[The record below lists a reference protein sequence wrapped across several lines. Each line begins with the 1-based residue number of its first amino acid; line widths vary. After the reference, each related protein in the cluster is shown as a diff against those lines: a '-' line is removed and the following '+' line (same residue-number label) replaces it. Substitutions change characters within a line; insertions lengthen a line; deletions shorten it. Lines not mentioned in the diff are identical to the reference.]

1 MGQKSKNRRD
11 ESSGA
16 EGSARRG
23 QRGATMDD
31 QTMLAAIDDE
41 AVEPDAN
48 DASPDSTTALDASAE
63 AADAA
68 EETPE
73 EVAAREAAELAEKRE
88 RKAREAA
95 ERAAADEAAREERA
109 QAAVE
114 KLSKG
119 AGWAAQAGVYYD
131 ASHGAVKATSVSA
144 AKQAARSA
152 DEDAP
157 TDEQT
162 EDELVDDLTDV
173 ARESDSLDDIQVSEA
188 DAGYI
193 DPVVFGRMVA
203 KVTEAVTRNPL
214 QRELFY
220 KVLSFCQESKPL
232 REIEQMVMA
241 LPGFERTSANAYH
254 FIAVMENAGGLERF
268 ELDDEGDVV
277 DDARKVGLTE
287 DEVDDLVAEYAFM
300 TTPAGQAVVE
310 QHTPRARIIE
320 LLGLVPERRD
330 TYIELMEFLAEEPRT
345 YNEVTQL
352 LDGRDVLWHLDSKGN
367 PELMQP
373 SVFLD
378 KLHDAAAIEWH
389 QGWQLSEEGHAY
401 LDELKSVQN

>member
-1 MGQKSKNRRD
+1 
-11 ESSGA
+11 
-16 EGSARRG
+16 
-23 QRGATMDD
+23 MDD
-31 QTMLAAIDDE
+31 QTMLAAVDDE

-63 AADAA
+63 AADAV

-73 EVAAREAAELAEKRE
+73 EVAAREAAELAEKKERE
-88 RKAREAA
+88 AREAA

-131 ASHGAVKATSVSA
+131 ASHGVVKATSVSA
-144 AKQAARSA
+144 AKQAARPA

-162 EDELVDDLTDV
+162 EDELVADLTDV

-277 DDARKVGLTE
+277 DDARKAGLTE
-287 DEVDDLVAEYAFM
+287 DEIDDLVAEYAFM

-378 KLHDAAAIEWH
+378 KLHDAAAIEWQ
-389 QGWQLSEEGHAY
+389 QGWQLIEEGRAY

>member
-1 MGQKSKNRRD
+1 
-11 ESSGA
+11 
-16 EGSARRG
+16 
-23 QRGATMDD
+23 MDN
-31 QTMLAAIDDE
+31 QTMLAAIDDT
-41 AVEPDAN
+41 AVEPDMS
-48 DASPDSTTALDASAE
+48 DASLESAPVVDEPVETTDAV
-63 AADAA
+63 

-73 EVAAREAAELAEKRE
+73 EAAAHEAAELAEKKERE
-88 RKAREAA
+88 AREAA

-173 ARESDSLDDIQVSEA
+173 ARESDSLDGIQVSEA

-193 DPVVFGRMVA
+193 DPVFGRMVA

-287 DEVDDLVAEYAFM
+287 DEIDDLVAEYAFM

>member
-1 MGQKSKNRRD
+1 
-11 ESSGA
+11 
-16 EGSARRG
+16 
-23 QRGATMDD
+23 MDD
-31 QTMLAAIDDE
+31 QTMLAAVDDE

-63 AADAA
+63 AADAV

-73 EVAAREAAELAEKRE
+73 EVAAREAVELAEKKERE
-88 RKAREAA
+88 AREAA

-131 ASHGAVKATSVSA
+131 ASHGVVKATSVSA
-144 AKQAARSA
+144 AKQAARPA

-162 EDELVDDLTDV
+162 EDELVADLTDV

-277 DDARKVGLTE
+277 DDARKAGLTE
-287 DEVDDLVAEYAFM
+287 DEIDDLVAEYAFM

-378 KLHDAAAIEWH
+378 KLHDAAAIEWQ
-389 QGWQLSEEGHAY
+389 QGWQLSEEGRAY

>member
-1 MGQKSKNRRD
+1 
-11 ESSGA
+11 
-16 EGSARRG
+16 
-23 QRGATMDD
+23 MDD
-31 QTMLAAIDDE
+31 QTMLAAVDDE

-63 AADAA
+63 AADAV

-73 EVAAREAAELAEKRE
+73 EVAAREAAELAEKKERE
-88 RKAREAA
+88 AREAA

-131 ASHGAVKATSVSA
+131 ASHGVVKATSVSA
-144 AKQAARSA
+144 AKQAARPA

-162 EDELVDDLTDV
+162 EDELVADLTDV
-173 ARESDSLDDIQVSEA
+173 APESDSLDDIQVSEA

-277 DDARKVGLTE
+277 DDARKAGLTE
-287 DEVDDLVAEYAFM
+287 DEIDDLVAEYAFM

-378 KLHDAAAIEWH
+378 KLHDAAAIEWQ
-389 QGWQLSEEGHAY
+389 QGWQLSEEGRAY

>member
-1 MGQKSKNRRD
+1 
-11 ESSGA
+11 
-16 EGSARRG
+16 
-23 QRGATMDD
+23 MDD
-31 QTMLAAIDDE
+31 QTMLAAVDDE

-63 AADAA
+63 AADAV

-73 EVAAREAAELAEKRE
+73 EVAAREAAELAEKKERE
-88 RKAREAA
+88 AREAA

-131 ASHGAVKATSVSA
+131 ASHGVVKATSVSA
-144 AKQAARSA
+144 AKQAARPA

-162 EDELVDDLTDV
+162 EDELVADLTDV

-241 LPGFERTSANAYH
+241 LPGFERTSANDYH

-277 DDARKVGLTE
+277 DDARKAGLTE
-287 DEVDDLVAEYAFM
+287 DEIDDLVAEYAFM

-378 KLHDAAAIEWH
+378 KLHDAAAIEWQ
-389 QGWQLSEEGHAY
+389 QGWQLSEEGRAY

>member
-1 MGQKSKNRRD
+1 
-11 ESSGA
+11 
-16 EGSARRG
+16 
-23 QRGATMDD
+23 MDD
-31 QTMLAAIDDE
+31 QTMLAAVDDE

-48 DASPDSTTALDASAE
+48 DASPDSTTALDASDE
-63 AADAA
+63 AADAV

-73 EVAAREAAELAEKRE
+73 EVAAREAAELAEKKERE
-88 RKAREAA
+88 AREAA

-131 ASHGAVKATSVSA
+131 ASHGVVKATSVSA
-144 AKQAARSA
+144 AKQAARPA

-162 EDELVDDLTDV
+162 EDELVADLTDV

-277 DDARKVGLTE
+277 DDARKAGLTE
-287 DEVDDLVAEYAFM
+287 DEIDDLVAEYAFM

-378 KLHDAAAIEWH
+378 KLHDAAAIEWQ
-389 QGWQLSEEGHAY
+389 QGWQLSEEGRAY

>member
-1 MGQKSKNRRD
+1 
-11 ESSGA
+11 
-16 EGSARRG
+16 
-23 QRGATMDD
+23 MDD
-31 QTMLAAIDDE
+31 QTMRTAVEDE
-41 AVEPDAN
+41 AVELDVS
-48 DASPDSTTALDASAE
+48 DSSPESAPVLDTSAE
-63 AADAA
+63 SADAV

-73 EVAAREAAELAEKRE
+73 EAAAREAAELAEKKERE
-88 RKAREAA
+88 AREAA

-131 ASHGAVKATSVSA
+131 ASHGAVKATSMSST
-144 AKQAARSA
+144 KQAARSA

-162 EDELVDDLTDV
+162 EDELVADLTDV
-173 ARESDSLDDIQVSEA
+173 AREGDSLDDIQASEA

-277 DDARKVGLTE
+277 DDARKAGLTE
-287 DEVDDLVAEYAFM
+287 DEIDDLVAEYAFM

-367 PELMQP
+367 PERMQP

-389 QGWQLSEEGHAY
+389 QGWQPSEEGHAY

>member
-1 MGQKSKNRRD
+1 
-11 ESSGA
+11 
-16 EGSARRG
+16 
-23 QRGATMDD
+23 MDD

-63 AADAA
+63 AADAV

-88 RKAREAA
+88 REAREAA

-162 EDELVDDLTDV
+162 EDELVDDFTDV
-173 ARESDSLDDIQVSEA
+173 ARESDSLDDVQACEA

-241 LPGFERTSANAYH
+241 LPGFERASANAYH

-277 DDARKVGLTE
+277 DDARKAGLTE
-287 DEVDDLVAEYAFM
+287 DEIDDLVAEYAFM

>member
-1 MGQKSKNRRD
+1 
-11 ESSGA
+11 
-16 EGSARRG
+16 
-23 QRGATMDD
+23 MDD
-31 QTMLAAIDDE
+31 QTMLAAVDDE

-63 AADAA
+63 AADAV

-73 EVAAREAAELAEKRE
+73 EVAAREAAELAEKKERE
-88 RKAREAA
+88 AREAA

-131 ASHGAVKATSVSA
+131 ASHGVVKATSVSA
-144 AKQAARSA
+144 AKQAARPA

-162 EDELVDDLTDV
+162 EDELVADLTDV

-277 DDARKVGLTE
+277 DDARKAGLTE
-287 DEVDDLVAEYAFM
+287 DEIDDLVAEYAFM

-330 TYIELMEFLAEEPRT
+330 TYIELMEFLAEEHRT

-378 KLHDAAAIEWH
+378 KLHDAAAIEWQ
-389 QGWQLSEEGHAY
+389 QGWQLSEEGRAY

>member
-1 MGQKSKNRRD
+1 
-11 ESSGA
+11 
-16 EGSARRG
+16 
-23 QRGATMDD
+23 MDD
-31 QTMLAAIDDE
+31 QTMLAAVDDE

-63 AADAA
+63 AADAV

-73 EVAAREAAELAEKRE
+73 EVAAREAAELAEKKERE
-88 RKAREAA
+88 AREAA

-131 ASHGAVKATSVSA
+131 ASHGVVKATSVSA
-144 AKQAARSA
+144 AKQAARPA

-162 EDELVDDLTDV
+162 EDELVADLTDV

-277 DDARKVGLTE
+277 DDARKAGLTE
-287 DEVDDLVAEYAFM
+287 DEIDDLVAEYAFM

-330 TYIELMEFLAEEPRT
+330 TYIELMEFLAKEPRT

-378 KLHDAAAIEWH
+378 KLHDAAAIEWQ
-389 QGWQLSEEGHAY
+389 QGWQLSEEGRAY

>member
-1 MGQKSKNRRD
+1 
-11 ESSGA
+11 
-16 EGSARRG
+16 
-23 QRGATMDD
+23 MDD

-63 AADAA
+63 AADAV

-73 EVAAREAAELAEKRE
+73 EVAAREAAELAEKKERE
-88 RKAREAA
+88 AREAA

-162 EDELVDDLTDV
+162 EDELVADLIDV
-173 ARESDSLDDIQVSEA
+173 AREGDSLDDIQVSEA

-277 DDARKVGLTE
+277 DDARKAGLTE
-287 DEVDDLVAEYAFM
+287 DEIDDLVAEYAFM

>member
-1 MGQKSKNRRD
+1 M
-11 ESSGA
+11 E
-16 EGSARRG
+16 
-23 QRGATMDD
+23 D
-31 QTMLAAIDDE
+31 QTMLAATGDDV
-41 AVEPDAN
+41 VELDVS
-48 DASPDSTTALDASAE
+48 DASLEPAP
-63 AADAA
+63 AADTA

-88 RKAREAA
+88 REAREAA

-144 AKQAARSA
+144 AKQVARSA

-162 EDELVDDLTDV
+162 EDELVADLTDV
-173 ARESDSLDDIQVSEA
+173 AREGDFLDDAQVCEA

-277 DDARKVGLTE
+277 DDARKAGLTE

-310 QHTPRARIIE
+310 QHTPRARLIE

>member
-1 MGQKSKNRRD
+1 
-11 ESSGA
+11 
-16 EGSARRG
+16 
-23 QRGATMDD
+23 MDD

-88 RKAREAA
+88 REAREAA

-162 EDELVDDLTDV
+162 EDELVDDFTDV
-173 ARESDSLDDIQVSEA
+173 AREGDSLDDVQACEA

-268 ELDDEGDVV
+268 ELDDEGDAV

-287 DEVDDLVAEYAFM
+287 DEIDDLVAEYAFM

>member
-1 MGQKSKNRRD
+1 
-11 ESSGA
+11 
-16 EGSARRG
+16 
-23 QRGATMDD
+23 MDD
-31 QTMLAAIDDE
+31 QTMLTAIDDT
-41 AVEPDAN
+41 AAEPDMN
-48 DASPDSTTALDASAE
+48 DASPECALAVDESVETTDTV
-63 AADAA
+63 

-73 EVAAREAAELAEKRE
+73 EAAAREAAELAEKRE
-88 RKAREAA
+88 REAREAA

-131 ASHGAVKATSVSA
+131 ATHGAVKATSVSA
-144 AKQAARSA
+144 AKQAARPA

-162 EDELVDDLTDV
+162 EDELVAELTDV
-173 ARESDSLDDIQVSEA
+173 AREGDSLDDIQASEA

-203 KVTEAVTRNPL
+203 KITEAVTRNPL

-277 DDARKVGLTE
+277 DDARKAGLTE
-287 DEVDDLVAEYAFM
+287 DEIDDLVAEYAFM

-367 PELMQP
+367 PERMQP

-378 KLHDAAAIEWH
+378 KLHDAAAIEWR
-389 QGWQLSEEGHAY
+389 QGWQLSEEGRTY

>member
-1 MGQKSKNRRD
+1 
-11 ESSGA
+11 
-16 EGSARRG
+16 
-23 QRGATMDD
+23 MDD
-31 QTMLAAIDDE
+31 QTMLAAVDDE

-63 AADAA
+63 AADAV

-73 EVAAREAAELAEKRE
+73 EVAAREAAELAEKKERE
-88 RKAREAA
+88 AREAA

-131 ASHGAVKATSVSA
+131 ASHGVVKATSVSA
-144 AKQAARSA
+144 AKQAARPA

-162 EDELVDDLTDV
+162 EDELVADLTDV

-277 DDARKVGLTE
+277 DDARKAGLTE
-287 DEVDDLVAEYAFM
+287 DEIDDLVAEYAFM

-378 KLHDAAAIEWH
+378 KLHDAAAIEWQ
-389 QGWQLSEEGHAY
+389 QGWQLSEEGRSY

>member
-1 MGQKSKNRRD
+1 M
-11 ESSGA
+11 E
-16 EGSARRG
+16 
-23 QRGATMDD
+23 D
-31 QTMLAAIDDE
+31 QTMLEAIGDN
-41 AVEPDAN
+41 AVELDVS
-48 DASPDSTTALDASAE
+48 DASLESAP

-88 RKAREAA
+88 REAREAA

-144 AKQAARSA
+144 AKSAARPVD
-152 DEDAP
+152 DEASF
-157 TDEQT
+157 DEQT
-162 EDELVDDLTDV
+162 EEGLVTDLTDV
-173 ARESDSLDDIQVSEA
+173 AREGDSLDDVQACEA

-241 LPGFERTSANAYH
+241 LPDFERTSTNAYH

-277 DDARKVGLTE
+277 DDARKAGLTE
-287 DEVDDLVAEYAFM
+287 DEIDDLVAEYAFM

>member
-1 MGQKSKNRRD
+1 
-11 ESSGA
+11 
-16 EGSARRG
+16 
-23 QRGATMDD
+23 MDD
-31 QTMLAAIDDE
+31 QTMLAAVDDE

-63 AADAA
+63 AADAV

-73 EVAAREAAELAEKRE
+73 EVAAREAAELAEKKERE
-88 RKAREAA
+88 AREAA

-131 ASHGAVKATSVSA
+131 ASHGVVKATSVSA
-144 AKQAARSA
+144 AKQAARPA

-162 EDELVDDLTDV
+162 EDELVADLTDV

-203 KVTEAVTRNPL
+203 KVTAAVTRNPL

-277 DDARKVGLTE
+277 DDARKAGLTE
-287 DEVDDLVAEYAFM
+287 DEIDDLVAEYAFM

-378 KLHDAAAIEWH
+378 KLHDAAAIEWQ
-389 QGWQLSEEGHAY
+389 QGWQLSEEGRAY

>member
-1 MGQKSKNRRD
+1 
-11 ESSGA
+11 
-16 EGSARRG
+16 
-23 QRGATMDD
+23 MDD
-31 QTMLAAIDDE
+31 QTMCTAIDDE
-41 AVEPDAN
+41 
-48 DASPDSTTALDASAE
+48 TAELDAADVRAE
-63 AADAA
+63 SVLAADATVEPEAA
-68 EETPE
+68 ETVESPE
-73 EVAAREAAELAEKRE
+73 EVAAREAAEHAEKRE
-88 RKAREAA
+88 REAREAA

-119 AGWAAQAGVYYD
+119 AGWAVQAGVYYD

-144 AKQAARSA
+144 AKSAARPVD
-152 DEDAP
+152 DEASF
-157 TDEQT
+157 DEQT
-162 EDELVDDLTDV
+162 EEGLVADLTDV
-173 ARESDSLDDIQVSEA
+173 AREGDSLDDAQACEA

-241 LPGFERTSANAYH
+241 LPDFERTSTNAYH

-277 DDARKVGLTE
+277 DDARKAGLTE

-378 KLHDAAAIEWH
+378 KLHSAAAIEWH
-389 QGWQLSEEGHAY
+389 QGWQLSEEGRTY

>member
-1 MGQKSKNRRD
+1 MGSVQD
-11 ESSGA
+11 
-16 EGSARRG
+16 G

-31 QTMLAAIDDE
+31 QTMCTAIDDE
-41 AVEPDAN
+41 
-48 DASPDSTTALDASAE
+48 TAELDAADVRAE
-63 AADAA
+63 SVLAADATVEPEAA
-68 EETPE
+68 ETVESPE
-73 EVAAREAAELAEKRE
+73 EVAAREAAEHAEKRE
-88 RKAREAA
+88 REAREAA

-119 AGWAAQAGVYYD
+119 AGWAVQAGVYYD

-144 AKQAARSA
+144 AKSAARPVD
-152 DEDAP
+152 DEASF
-157 TDEQT
+157 DEQT
-162 EDELVDDLTDV
+162 EEGLVADLTDV
-173 ARESDSLDDIQVSEA
+173 AREGDSLDDAQACEA

-241 LPGFERTSANAYH
+241 LPDFERTSTNAYH

-277 DDARKVGLTE
+277 DDARKAGLTE

-378 KLHDAAAIEWH
+378 KLHSAAAIEWH
-389 QGWQLSEEGHAY
+389 QGWQLSEEGRTY

>member
-1 MGQKSKNRRD
+1 
-11 ESSGA
+11 
-16 EGSARRG
+16 
-23 QRGATMDD
+23 MDD
-31 QTMLAAIDDE
+31 QTMLAAVDDE

-63 AADAA
+63 AADAV

-73 EVAAREAAELAEKRE
+73 EVAAREAAELAEKKERE
-88 RKAREAA
+88 AREAA

-119 AGWAAQAGVYYD
+119 AGWASQAGVYYD
-131 ASHGAVKATSVSA
+131 ASHGVVKATSVSA
-144 AKQAARSA
+144 AKQAARPA

-162 EDELVDDLTDV
+162 EDELVADLTDV

-277 DDARKVGLTE
+277 DDARKAGLTE
-287 DEVDDLVAEYAFM
+287 DEIDDLVAEYAFM

-378 KLHDAAAIEWH
+378 KLHDAAAIEWQ
-389 QGWQLSEEGHAY
+389 QGWQLSEEGRAY

>member
-1 MGQKSKNRRD
+1 
-11 ESSGA
+11 
-16 EGSARRG
+16 
-23 QRGATMDD
+23 MDD
-31 QTMLAAIDDE
+31 QTMLAAVDDE

-63 AADAA
+63 AADAV

-73 EVAAREAAELAEKRE
+73 EVAAREAAELAEKKERE
-88 RKAREAA
+88 AREAA

-131 ASHGAVKATSVSA
+131 ASHGVVKATSVSA
-144 AKQAARSA
+144 AKQAARPA

-162 EDELVDDLTDV
+162 EDELVADLTDV

-220 KVLSFCQESKPL
+220 KVLLFCQESKPL

-277 DDARKVGLTE
+277 DDARKAGLTE
-287 DEVDDLVAEYAFM
+287 DEIDDLVAEYAFM

-378 KLHDAAAIEWH
+378 KLHDAAAIERQ
-389 QGWQLSEEGHAY
+389 QGWQLSEEGRAY

>member
-1 MGQKSKNRRD
+1 
-11 ESSGA
+11 
-16 EGSARRG
+16 
-23 QRGATMDD
+23 MDD
-31 QTMLAAIDDE
+31 QTMLAAVDDE

-63 AADAA
+63 AADAV

-73 EVAAREAAELAEKRE
+73 EVAAREAAELAEKKERE
-88 RKAREAA
+88 AREAA

-131 ASHGAVKATSVSA
+131 ASHGVVKATSVSA
-144 AKQAARSA
+144 AKQAARPA

-162 EDELVDDLTDV
+162 EDELVADLTDV

-193 DPVVFGRMVA
+193 DPVVFSRMVA

-277 DDARKVGLTE
+277 DDARKAGLTE
-287 DEVDDLVAEYAFM
+287 DEIDDLVAEYAFM

-378 KLHDAAAIEWH
+378 KLHDAAAIEWQ
-389 QGWQLSEEGHAY
+389 QGWQLSEEGRAY

>member
-1 MGQKSKNRRD
+1 M
-11 ESSGA
+11 E
-16 EGSARRG
+16 
-23 QRGATMDD
+23 D
-31 QTMLAAIDDE
+31 QTMLEAIGDN
-41 AVEPDAN
+41 AVELDVS
-48 DASPDSTTALDASAE
+48 DASLESAP

-88 RKAREAA
+88 REAREAA

-144 AKQAARSA
+144 AKSAARPVD
-152 DEDAP
+152 DEASF
-157 TDEQT
+157 DEQT
-162 EDELVDDLTDV
+162 EEGLVADLTDV
-173 ARESDSLDDIQVSEA
+173 AREGDSLDDAQACEA

-241 LPGFERTSANAYH
+241 LPDFERTSTNAYH

-277 DDARKVGLTE
+277 DDARKAGLTE

-378 KLHDAAAIEWH
+378 KLHSAAAIEWH
-389 QGWQLSEEGHAY
+389 QGWQLSEEGRTY

>member
-1 MGQKSKNRRD
+1 
-11 ESSGA
+11 
-16 EGSARRG
+16 
-23 QRGATMDD
+23 MDD

-73 EVAAREAAELAEKRE
+73 EVAAREAAELVEKRE
-88 RKAREAA
+88 REAREAA

-277 DDARKVGLTE
+277 DDARKAGLTE
-287 DEVDDLVAEYAFM
+287 DEIDDLVAEYAFM

-345 YNEVTQL
+345 YNEVMQL

>member
-1 MGQKSKNRRD
+1 
-11 ESSGA
+11 
-16 EGSARRG
+16 
-23 QRGATMDD
+23 MDD
-31 QTMLAAIDDE
+31 QTMLAAVDDE

-63 AADAA
+63 AADAV
-68 EETPE
+68 EETPD
-73 EVAAREAAELAEKRE
+73 EVAAREAAELAEKKERE
-88 RKAREAA
+88 AREAA

-131 ASHGAVKATSVSA
+131 ASHGVVKATSVSA
-144 AKQAARSA
+144 AKQAARPA

-162 EDELVDDLTDV
+162 EDELVADLTDV

-241 LPGFERTSANAYH
+241 LPGIERTSANAYH

-277 DDARKVGLTE
+277 DDARKAGLTE
-287 DEVDDLVAEYAFM
+287 DEIDDLVAEYAFM

-378 KLHDAAAIEWH
+378 KLHDAAAIEWQ
-389 QGWQLSEEGHAY
+389 QGWQLSEEGRAY

>member
-1 MGQKSKNRRD
+1 
-11 ESSGA
+11 
-16 EGSARRG
+16 
-23 QRGATMDD
+23 MDD

-88 RKAREAA
+88 REAREAA

-173 ARESDSLDDIQVSEA
+173 ARESDSLDGIQVSEA

-287 DEVDDLVAEYAFM
+287 DEIDDLVAEYAFM

>member
-1 MGQKSKNRRD
+1 
-11 ESSGA
+11 
-16 EGSARRG
+16 
-23 QRGATMDD
+23 MDD

-88 RKAREAA
+88 REAREAA

-173 ARESDSLDDIQVSEA
+173 ARESDSLDGIQVSEA

-277 DDARKVGLTE
+277 DDARKAGLTE
-287 DEVDDLVAEYAFM
+287 DEIDDLVAEYAFM

>member
-1 MGQKSKNRRD
+1 
-11 ESSGA
+11 
-16 EGSARRG
+16 
-23 QRGATMDD
+23 MDD
-31 QTMLAAIDDE
+31 QTMLAAVDDE

-63 AADAA
+63 AADAV

-73 EVAAREAAELAEKRE
+73 EVAAREAAELAEKKERE
-88 RKAREAA
+88 AREAA

-131 ASHGAVKATSVSA
+131 ASHGVVKATSVSA
-144 AKQAARSA
+144 AKQAARPA

-162 EDELVDDLTDV
+162 EDELVADLTDV

-277 DDARKVGLTE
+277 DDARKAGLTE
-287 DEVDDLVAEYAFM
+287 DEIDDLVAEYAFM

-378 KLHDAAAIEWH
+378 KLHDAAAIEWQ
-389 QGWQLSEEGHAY
+389 QGWQLSEEGRAY
-401 LDELKSVQN
+401 LEELKSVQN

>member
-1 MGQKSKNRRD
+1 
-11 ESSGA
+11 
-16 EGSARRG
+16 
-23 QRGATMDD
+23 MDD
-31 QTMLAAIDDE
+31 QTMLAAVDDE

-63 AADAA
+63 AADAV

-73 EVAAREAAELAEKRE
+73 EVAAREAAELAEKKERE
-88 RKAREAA
+88 AREAA

-131 ASHGAVKATSVSA
+131 ASHGVVKATSVSA
-144 AKQAARSA
+144 AKQAARPA

-162 EDELVDDLTDV
+162 EDELVADLTDV

-277 DDARKVGLTE
+277 DDARKAGLTE
-287 DEVDDLVAEYAFM
+287 DEIDDLVAEYAFM

-378 KLHDAAAIEWH
+378 KLHDAAVIEWQ
-389 QGWQLSEEGHAY
+389 QGWQLSEEGRAY

>member
-1 MGQKSKNRRD
+1 
-11 ESSGA
+11 
-16 EGSARRG
+16 
-23 QRGATMDD
+23 MDD

-48 DASPDSTTALDASAE
+48 DASPDSTTALDALAE
-63 AADAA
+63 AADTA

-88 RKAREAA
+88 REAREAA

-162 EDELVDDLTDV
+162 DDELVDDLTDV
-173 ARESDSLDDIQVSEA
+173 AREGDSLDDAQACEA

-277 DDARKVGLTE
+277 DDARKAGLTE
-287 DEVDDLVAEYAFM
+287 DEIDDLVAEYAFM

-389 QGWQLSEEGHAY
+389 QGWQLSEEGRTY
-401 LDELKSVQN
+401 LDELKGVQN

>member
-1 MGQKSKNRRD
+1 
-11 ESSGA
+11 
-16 EGSARRG
+16 
-23 QRGATMDD
+23 MDD

-48 DASPDSTTALDASAE
+48 GASPDSTTALDASAE

-73 EVAAREAAELAEKRE
+73 EVAAREAAELAEKKERE
-88 RKAREAA
+88 AREAA

-131 ASHGAVKATSVSA
+131 ASHGAVKATSVPA
-144 AKQAARSA
+144 AKQAARST

-173 ARESDSLDDIQVSEA
+173 ARESDSLDGIQVSEA

-277 DDARKVGLTE
+277 DDARKAGLTE
-287 DEVDDLVAEYAFM
+287 DEIDDLVAEYAFM

-389 QGWQLSEEGHAY
+389 QGWQLSEEGRTY
-401 LDELKSVQN
+401 LDELKGVQN

>member
-1 MGQKSKNRRD
+1 
-11 ESSGA
+11 
-16 EGSARRG
+16 
-23 QRGATMDD
+23 MDD

-88 RKAREAA
+88 REAREAA

-277 DDARKVGLTE
+277 DDARKAGLTE
-287 DEVDDLVAEYAFM
+287 DEIDDLVAEYAFM

-345 YNEVTQL
+345 YNEVMQL

>member
-1 MGQKSKNRRD
+1 
-11 ESSGA
+11 
-16 EGSARRG
+16 
-23 QRGATMDD
+23 MDD
-31 QTMLAAIDDE
+31 QTMLAAVDDE

-63 AADAA
+63 AADAV

-73 EVAAREAAELAEKRE
+73 EVAAREAAELAEKKERE
-88 RKAREAA
+88 AREAA

-109 QAAVE
+109 QSAVD

-131 ASHGAVKATSVSA
+131 ASHGVVKATSVSA
-144 AKQAARSA
+144 AKQAARPA

-162 EDELVDDLTDV
+162 EDELVADLTDV

-277 DDARKVGLTE
+277 DDARKAGLTE
-287 DEVDDLVAEYAFM
+287 DEIDDLVAEYAFM

-378 KLHDAAAIEWH
+378 KLHDAAAIEWQ
-389 QGWQLSEEGHAY
+389 QGWQLSEEGRAY

>member
-1 MGQKSKNRRD
+1 
-11 ESSGA
+11 
-16 EGSARRG
+16 
-23 QRGATMDD
+23 MDD

-68 EETPE
+68 GETPE

-88 RKAREAA
+88 REAREAA
-95 ERAAADEAAREERA
+95 ERAAADEAAREGFVA
-109 QAAVE
+109 
-114 KLSKG
+114 
-119 AGWAAQAGVYYD
+119 
-131 ASHGAVKATSVSA
+131 
-144 AKQAARSA
+144 
-152 DEDAP
+152 
-157 TDEQT
+157 
-162 EDELVDDLTDV
+162 DLTDV
-173 ARESDSLDDIQVSEA
+173 AREGDSLDDVQACEA

-232 REIEQMVMA
+232 CEIEQMVMA

-277 DDARKVGLTE
+277 DDARKAGLTE
-287 DEVDDLVAEYAFM
+287 DEIDDLVAEYAFM

-330 TYIELMEFLAEEPRT
+330 TYIELMEFLAEEPRP

>member
-1 MGQKSKNRRD
+1 
-11 ESSGA
+11 
-16 EGSARRG
+16 
-23 QRGATMDD
+23 MDD

-48 DASPDSTTALDASAE
+48 DASPDSMTALDASAE
-63 AADAA
+63 AADAV

-73 EVAAREAAELAEKRE
+73 EVAAREAAELAEKKERE
-88 RKAREAA
+88 AREAA

-173 ARESDSLDDIQVSEA
+173 AREGDSLDDVQACEA

-241 LPGFERTSANAYH
+241 LPDFERTSANAYH

-277 DDARKVGLTE
+277 DDARKAGLTE
-287 DEVDDLVAEYAFM
+287 DEIDDLVAEYAFM

>member
-1 MGQKSKNRRD
+1 
-11 ESSGA
+11 
-16 EGSARRG
+16 
-23 QRGATMDD
+23 MDD
-31 QTMLAAIDDE
+31 QTMLAAVDDE

-48 DASPDSTTALDASAE
+48 EASPDSTTALDASAE
-63 AADAA
+63 AADAV

-73 EVAAREAAELAEKRE
+73 EVAAREAAELAEKKERE
-88 RKAREAA
+88 AREAA

-131 ASHGAVKATSVSA
+131 ASHGVVKATSVSA
-144 AKQAARSA
+144 AKQAARPA
-152 DEDAP
+152 DEDVP

-162 EDELVDDLTDV
+162 EDELVADLTDV

-277 DDARKVGLTE
+277 DDARKAGLTE
-287 DEVDDLVAEYAFM
+287 DEIDDLVAEYAFM

-378 KLHDAAAIEWH
+378 KLHDAAAIEWQ
-389 QGWQLSEEGHAY
+389 QGWQLSEEGRAY

>member
-1 MGQKSKNRRD
+1 
-11 ESSGA
+11 
-16 EGSARRG
+16 
-23 QRGATMDD
+23 MDD
-31 QTMLAAIDDE
+31 QTMLTAIGDTAA
-41 AVEPDAN
+41 EPDMS
-48 DASPDSTTALDASAE
+48 DASLDSTPAVDESVETTDTV
-63 AADAA
+63 

-73 EVAAREAAELAEKRE
+73 EVAAREAAELAEKKERE
-88 RKAREAA
+88 AREAA

-131 ASHGAVKATSVSA
+131 ASHGAVKATSVSSV
-144 AKQAARSA
+144 KQAGRPAD
-152 DEDAP
+152 DEDAA
-157 TDEQT
+157 TDELT
-162 EDELVDDLTDV
+162 EEGLVADLTDV
-173 ARESDSLDDIQVSEA
+173 AREGDSLDDIQVSEA

-277 DDARKVGLTE
+277 DDARKAGLTE
-287 DEVDDLVAEYAFM
+287 DEIDDLVVEYAFM

-367 PELMQP
+367 PERMQP

-389 QGWQLSEEGHAY
+389 QGWQLSEEGRTY